1 MRITHDE
8 KVAVTLV
15 ECDVQDIPRHRQGWD
30 GAARLPMFKIGG
42 REREAKSM
50 KVAVTST
57 GPGMESIV
65 DERFGRARYF
75 LVVDL
80 DTEDVV
86 TIDNEA
92 NVEAMQGAGIQAA
105 QEVVRQGARWIL
117 TGHVGP
123 KAFQALSTA
132 GISIGTG
139 AQGTVRETVD
149 RFKAGGFT
157 PADTADV
164 QGGTKW
170 G

>member
-1 MRITHDE
+1 M
-8 KVAVTLV
+8 
-15 ECDVQDIPRHRQGWD
+15 
-30 GAARLPMFKIGG
+30 KI
-42 REREAKSM
+42 
-50 KVAVTST
+50 AVTST
-57 GPGMESIV
+57 GPGIDSSV

-75 LVVDL
+75 VVVDL
-80 DTEDVV
+80 DTENAETV
-86 TIDNEA
+86 DNTS
-92 NVEAMQGAGIQAA
+92 NMEAMQGAGIQAA

-139 AQGTVRETVD
+139 AAGTVRETVD
-149 RFKAGGFT
+149 RFKAGDFT
-157 PADTADV
+157 PAEAADV